1 MPNLLLDPVADAE
14 GKLTDP
20 AADITAFLMT
30 SQQDWKPG
38 DVPSRDL
45 TEADNQAL
53 YDLALEHLQTTF
65 TRRQAEEYLKT
76 GIPEDRRSELKG
88 DEVELIGEMSQD
100 KQLQYVGRR
109 TISKYGC
116 SGCHDIPGFEDAKP
130 IGTGLA
136 DWGRKSADRLAFE
149 QIVEYIKHGHGKPP
163 RWEPE
168 LGDDVTDAELES
180 GDEHP
185 YGHTIENF
193 QNFDPST
200 GYYLEK
206 LFGHQRQ
213 GFIWQKLREPR
224 SYDFQKT
231 QNKGYNEWLRMPEF
245 TGLNDDQREAIIT
258 FVLGL
263 VAEPPPTQYVYR
275 GSPQRDAIVAGSQVI
290 DKFNCAG
297 CHAFSLD
304 TWKIAYEEGDF
315 GDAPEILD
323 YKFLEPHFTPT
334 EIEASLA
341 TDAAGLRHATLVG
354 TPAID
359 ENGQILR
366 LDVDGAPIE
375 ADDTETP
382 AYFSFMPW
390 KNVLING
397 QARQAGLQNLLVP
410 EARITRKFPA
420 QGGVLSKLAYASVVQ
435 AEKEANPQAKPEE
448 APGWLPPPLV
458 GEGTKV
464 QSNWLYEFL
473 LDPYPIRPAVVLRMP
488 KFNMSADDAKKLV
501 NYFAAVDGAN
511 YPYNF
516 DPRTLESHISAANE
530 AHPNRFDDAMKI
542 VTDNNYC
549 IKCHLVGDFV
559 PTGSDRAKAPQL
571 DRVFRRLRP
580 DFVQAWVAN
589 PKRLLPYTGMP
600 VNIPPDKGVSEELYK
615 GTPIEQLNALVDLMM
630 NYDRFTESKTSIK
643 KLVKPAA
650 PAPAPNTAAVNQTD
664 ESAR

>member
-1 MPNLLLDPVADAE
+1 
-14 GKLTDP
+14 
-20 AADITAFLMT
+20 
-30 SQQDWKPG
+30 
-38 DVPSRDL
+38 
-45 TEADNQAL
+45 
-53 YDLALEHLQTTF
+53 
-65 TRRQAEEYLKT
+65 
-76 GIPEDRRSELKG
+76 
-88 DEVELIGEMSQD
+88 
-100 KQLQYVGRR
+100 
-109 TISKYGC
+109 
-116 SGCHDIPGFEDAKP
+116 
-130 IGTGLA
+130 
-136 DWGRKSADRLAFE
+136 
-149 QIVEYIKHGHGKPP
+149 
-163 RWEPE
+163 
-168 LGDDVTDAELES
+168 
-180 GDEHP
+180 
-185 YGHTIENF
+185 
-193 QNFDPST
+193 
-200 GYYLEK
+200 
-206 LFGHQRQ
+206 
-213 GFIWQKLREPR
+213 
-224 SYDFQKT
+224 
-231 QNKGYNEWLRMPEF
+231 
-245 TGLNDDQREAIIT
+245 
-258 FVLGL
+258 
-263 VAEPPPTQYVYR
+263 
-275 GSPQRDAIVAGSQVI
+275 
-290 DKFNCAG
+290 
-297 CHAFSLD
+297 
-304 TWKIAYEEGDF
+304 
-315 GDAPEILD
+315 
-323 YKFLEPHFTPT
+323 
-334 EIEASLA
+334 
-341 TDAAGLRHATLVG
+341 
-354 TPAID
+354 
-359 ENGQILR
+359 
-366 LDVDGAPIE
+366 
-375 ADDTETP
+375 
-382 AYFSFMPW
+382 
-390 KNVLING
+390 
-397 QARQAGLQNLLVP
+397 
-410 EARITRKFPA
+410 
-420 QGGVLSKLAYASVVQ
+420 VQ

-516 DPRTLESHISAANE
+516 DPRTLESHITAANE